1 MVTGWGE
8 QHIVLTGANAAVTLR
23 GGSGNGFN
31 TNSQESGNFA
41 EIKNRVDDPNTD
53 FDQHI
58 EFLQAGGKISIYG
71 GSVGSSNGAGIGSN
85 YGQKISG
92 DPIVLLHGGDERS
105 NDAGIFGGDDED
117 TDHSVS
123 NLSFASLTIIG
134 GAGTNTF
141 SKAGVGG
148 DDVTLTVHGNVMLTG
163 GQGTLTDPNNDVP
176 NSVTGAFIYH
186 DDHGSLNVTIDG
198 NLVINGG
205 SGSSGIALIGA
216 GGAANVNLKVG
227 GDLTATAGAGAV
239 TIGSL
244 AGQSDPIAF
253 PKAVAYGGG
262 TSVSVAANSITLNAG
277 LAGSGGV
284 VVGSGNNQ
292 ILFNGDGGN
301 HMPMDIGTGPV
312 DVELIA
318 ARKSWALQHP
328 ACRSLNWTNLAIR
341 LQLKLISHLP
351 TQEARSI

>member
-1 MVTGWGE
+1 M
-8 QHIVLTGANAAVTLR
+8 R
-23 GGSGNGFN
+23 GGSSNGFN

-58 EFLQAGGKISIYG
+58 EFQQAGGKISIYG
-71 GSVGSSNGAGIGSN
+71 GSVGSSNGAGIGSHF
-85 YGQKISG
+85 GQKISG
-92 DPIVLLHGGDERS
+92 DPIVLLQGGASGGAADLVNQYGGNERS

-117 TDHSVS
+117 TDHSIS
-123 NLSFASLTIIG
+123 DLSFASLTIIG

-148 DDVTLTVHGNVMLTG
+148 DDVALTVHGNVMLTG

-227 GDLTATAGAGAV
+227 GDLTATAGAGAQR
-239 TIGSL
+239 TRC
-244 AGQSDPIAF
+244 QRRRP
-253 PKAVAYGGG
+253 
-262 TSVSVAANSITLNAG
+262 
-277 LAGSGGV
+277 
-284 VVGSGNNQ
+284 
-292 ILFNGDGGN
+292 
-301 HMPMDIGTGPV
+301 TGER
-312 DVELIA
+312 DTAME
-318 ARKSWALQHP
+318 
-328 ACRSLNWTNLAIR
+328 
-341 LQLKLISHLP
+341 
-351 TQEARSI
+351 